1 METLNHHDH
10 LHHHHNDLSPEKMAL
25 LRLSS
30 TNLDDDMISNAG
42 TVDVHRGT
50 GLARSG
56 SLRSYR
62 RQSSLLRSSSR
73 MESSSYAKQSAEL
86 TVQAESKFMVLMDVI
101 ANASKEASS
110 LKAVWEH
117 MKQERE
123 LLLQKHEALVTQTT
137 ELTAELRTRED
148 ERSRSST
155 DVVDWKRKVETL
167 LVDLAT
173 AHESVKAEKTH
184 VHERD
189 QDIEKIRVELREAR
203 DVGFRRATQNESELE
218 RLRSK
223 LKQTENER
231 DTVIQTSE
239 RYTRDLNKAVRERSE
254 ETSKLNDVT
263 ASYETVQ
270 KDVLSLT
277 GHLKTVEAE
286 RAASLQTVVRLQEEL
301 KRAKQKSADDT
312 REAIEITEKYNKISR
327 EATRLREA
335 LGVIE
340 LERDEHLRSVETLRR
355 QSNAQRLEHDELTT
369 RFTSVS
375 RDYEVNKREIITVQ
389 ENLKTS
395 ELSRDKHLKT
405 LERTRE
411 SLHSVTR
418 QRDEITDELSAVTKR
433 LDEEKQHSSGA
444 RESLIRAEEKLSELR
459 VDISAVNEK
468 VVHIQHERDDAHNK
482 TKQHLIEIN
491 QLRERVAALEHQKR
505 DAIESRT
512 RITAE
517 LNQLRNEYSEV
528 TETITSFHDDS
539 EDMELEIQNLRALAH
554 EAQEERERAV
564 SARESADHER
574 DTYISRYEEKC
585 RELERFRESALSRSG
600 SYSHSHARSSRG
612 GAEFRTSRTI
622 MSRSTSHIDQ
632 EGAHENSILN
642 SSATERASH
651 LEPTTET
658 DADI

>member
-270 KDVLSLT
+270 KDVLS
-277 GHLKTVEAE
+277 
-286 RAASLQTVVRLQEEL
+286 
-301 KRAKQKSADDT
+301 
-312 REAIEITEKYNKISR
+312 
-327 EATRLREA
+327 
-335 LGVIE
+335 
-340 LERDEHLRSVETLRR
+340 
-355 QSNAQRLEHDELTT
+355 
-369 RFTSVS
+369 
-375 RDYEVNKREIITVQ
+375 
-389 ENLKTS
+389 
-395 ELSRDKHLKT
+395 
-405 LERTRE
+405 
-411 SLHSVTR
+411 
-418 QRDEITDELSAVTKR
+418 
-433 LDEEKQHSSGA
+433 
-444 RESLIRAEEKLSELR
+444 
-459 VDISAVNEK
+459 
-468 VVHIQHERDDAHNK
+468 
-482 TKQHLIEIN
+482 
-491 QLRERVAALEHQKR
+491 
-505 DAIESRT
+505 
-512 RITAE
+512 
-517 LNQLRNEYSEV
+517 
-528 TETITSFHDDS
+528 
-539 EDMELEIQNLRALAH
+539 
-554 EAQEERERAV
+554 
-564 SARESADHER
+564 
-574 DTYISRYEEKC
+574 
-585 RELERFRESALSRSG
+585 
-600 SYSHSHARSSRG
+600 
-612 GAEFRTSRTI
+612 
-622 MSRSTSHIDQ
+622 
-632 EGAHENSILN
+632 
-642 SSATERASH
+642 
-651 LEPTTET
+651 
-658 DADI
+658 